1 MTNIETIT
9 NHLKGQTIEHNHH
22 TFTIKNI
29 EWALG
34 YPSERLNVSVDVT
47 YRNEDQSLTLS
58 DFDGHF
64 AYMTESNNNDFDV
77 VQLDLTDQE
86 IKQFKSQLFNNIID
100 GLIGSVM
107 SFESIKA
114 IVNNAFYHVNRDDR
128 NIAGTLIVVPYESIN
143 IGAHF
148 NDHTVEG
155 IYIVEYNDDWYSA
168 TGKRIGSVQDLPH
181 TDDYALLASQ
191 AIYESLKT
199 IDSTLETKDLSHV
212 KGVIFN
218 ECY

>member
-9 NHLKGQTIEHNHH
+9 HRLKGQTIEHNDH

-29 EWALG
+29 KWSLG
-34 YPSERLNVSVDVT
+34 YPSERFNVSADVT
-47 YRNEDQSLTLS
+47 YQNEDQSLSLS

-64 AYMTESNNNDFDV
+64 AYMTESNDDDFDV

-86 IKQFKSQLFNNIID
+86 IEQFKSQLFNNIVD
-100 GLIGSVM
+100 GLIGSAM
-107 SFESIKA
+107 TFESIKS
-114 IVNNAFYHVNRDDR
+114 VVDSAFYHINRNNRD
-128 NIAGTLIVVPYESIN
+128 IADTLIVVAYGDLN

-155 IYIVEYNDDWYSA
+155 IYAVEYNNDWYSA
-168 TGKRIGSVQDLPH
+168 TGQRIGTVEDLPH
-181 TDDYALLASQ
+181 TDDYALLATH

-199 IDSTLETKDLSHV
+199 INSALKTKDLSQV
-212 KGVIFN
+212 ESVTFN
-218 ECY
+218 KCY

>member
-9 NHLKGQTIEHNHH
+9 HHLKGQLIEHNHH
-22 TFTIKNI
+22 RFAIKNI

-34 YPSERLNVSVDVT
+34 YPSERFNVSVDVT
-47 YRNEDQSLTLS
+47 YQNEDLSMSLS
-58 DFDGHF
+58 DFNGHF
-64 AYMTESNNNDFDV
+64 AYIAESNDDDFDV

-86 IKQFKSQLFNNIID
+86 IDQFKLQLYNNIVD
-100 GLIGSVM
+100 GLIGSAM
-107 SFESIKA
+107 TFEGIKA
-114 IVNNAFYHVNRDDR
+114 VVDNAFYHINRNKRD
-128 NIAGTLIVVPYESIN
+128 IADTLVVVPYEDIN

-168 TGKRIGSVQDLPH
+168 TGQPVGTVEDLPH

-191 AIYESLKT
+191 AIYKSLKA
-199 IDSTLETKDLSHV
+199 IDNTLKTKGLSHV
-212 KGVIFN
+212 ESVTFN
-218 ECY
+218 KCY